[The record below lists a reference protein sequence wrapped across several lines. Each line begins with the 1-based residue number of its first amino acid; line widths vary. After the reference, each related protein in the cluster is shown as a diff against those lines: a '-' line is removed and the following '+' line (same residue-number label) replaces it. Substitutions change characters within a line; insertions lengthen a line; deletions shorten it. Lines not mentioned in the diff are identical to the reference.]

1 MTQLITK
8 TYEAVR
14 DTFRFYNTI
23 YELQCLN
30 DKELQDLGLTR
41 QEIVF
46 VAAKAITTK

>member
-8 TYEAVR
+8 TYETIR
-14 DTFRFYNTI
+14 DAYRFYNTI

-30 DKELQDLGLTR
+30 DKQLEDLGLTR

>member
-1 MTQLITK
+1 MVQIIQK
-8 TYEAVR
+8 TIETIRETY
-14 DTFRFYNTI
+14 RFYNTI
-23 YELQCLN
+23 YELQSLN